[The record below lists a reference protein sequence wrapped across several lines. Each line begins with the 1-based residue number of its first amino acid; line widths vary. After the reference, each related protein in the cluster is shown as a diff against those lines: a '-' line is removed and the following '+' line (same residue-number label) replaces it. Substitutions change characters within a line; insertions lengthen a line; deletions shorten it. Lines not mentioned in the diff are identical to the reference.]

1 MAATVAGFDQMPS
14 RRKRSVW
21 WSTGLQFVNA
31 WGSYASKDLIRSSV
45 GAWSFLALVDQ
56 IFNSIE
62 LRIWRWFDYVFIWI
76 VMYASGRV
84 SLSIRRILAWDSQPF
99 RKSEKPDTAHSLI
112 KFLYYYI
119 IYRLFHT
126 HIGRKFRLLLVFT
139 IYVHCLIT

>member
-1 MAATVAGFDQMPS
+1 MAATVAGSDQMPS

-21 WSTGLQFVNA
+21 WSSICQCM
-31 WGSYASKDLIRSSV
+31 GSYASKDLIRSSV
-45 GAWSFLALVDQ
+45 GAWSFLALADQ

-99 RKSEKPDTAHSLI
+99 RKSVILHTALI